1 MKPDIEFD
9 RQPILTGDSI
19 EVRPLRLGDFEA
31 LFEAASDPRIWE
43 QHPDR
48 ERYKREVFRKFFD
61 SAMESKGAFAI
72 IERKSGRVIGSSRY
86 YEYSPER
93 REVMVGFTFLER
105 AFWGGAY
112 NGELKSL
119 MLDYAF
125 RFVDRVLFQVG
136 ENNLRS
142 QKALEKIG
150 ARFLEKTELPGPNGN
165 MLPCVVYVIERDM
178 IASHT
183 ITESARSPETA

>member
-1 MKPDIEFD
+1 MI
-9 RQPILTGDSI
+9 R
-19 EVRPLRLGDFEA
+19 RPPRST
-31 LFEAASDPRIWE
+31 LFP
-43 QHPDR
+43 
-48 ERYKREVFRKFFD
+48 YTTLFR
-61 SAMESKGAFAI
+61 SAFAV
-72 IERKSGRVIGSSRY
+72 IERRSGRIIGSSRY

-93 REVMVGFTFLER
+93 REVIVGFTFLER

-125 RFVDRVLFQVG
+125 RFVDRVVFQVG

-150 ARFLEKTELPGPNGN
+150 ARFLERTELPGPNGSL
-165 MLPCVVYVIERDM
+165 MPCVIYVMTLSQRDPEGEGC
-178 IASHT
+178 T
-183 ITESARSPETA
+183 PRSRV